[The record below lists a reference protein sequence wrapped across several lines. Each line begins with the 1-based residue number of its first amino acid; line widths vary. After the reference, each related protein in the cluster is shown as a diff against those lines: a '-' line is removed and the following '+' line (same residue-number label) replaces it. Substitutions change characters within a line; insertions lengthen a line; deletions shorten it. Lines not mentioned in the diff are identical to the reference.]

1 MRECGPGPERKCR
14 RALKGG
20 RTNFLNSNSTVRTSA
35 WSPSQPTLQTQ
46 VFVMLSH
53 LRSLS
58 HSVSDSTSPGTCFS
72 VSAAPFPVASISWL
86 AEVGLHSFC
95 INCLNTQTLT
105 CIVSTLEHSRN
116 SKTLSQY
123 HWHAY
128 NLVRPHCFK
137 MFKTFQSQF

>member
-1 MRECGPGPERKCR
+1 M
-14 RALKGG
+14 
-20 RTNFLNSNSTVRTSA
+20 NSNSAVRTSA
-35 WSPSQPTLQTQ
+35 WSPSQPSLQTH

-58 HSVSDSTSPGTCFS
+58 HSVSDSTSPRTFY

-105 CIVSTLEHSRN
+105 RIASTLEHSRN

-128 NLVRPHCFK
+128 NLVRPHCLKGLKHSSSSFRGTERGW
-137 MFKTFQSQF
+137 TFLLPRKRVLPEVY